1 MSFESHE
8 YPCELPERRKT
19 LEDEKKR
26 ETEVSKGTIM
36 ICKNW
41 GCGKTYEYNDDPS
54 SNKKCLHH
62 PKPFDLG
69 SMHGLWPESWSCCRG
84 EWSSKGNL

>member
-1 MSFESHE
+1 
-8 YPCELPERRKT
+8 
-19 LEDEKKR
+19 
-26 ETEVSKGTIM
+26 M

-41 GCGKTYEYNDDPS
+41 GCGKLYEYSDGSN
-54 SNKKCLHH
+54 SNKKCQHH

-84 EWSSKGNL
+84 DWNTPGKI